1 MTRNIWLE
9 KHSKHILREHFLREH
24 FLREHFLREHFL
36 REHFLMKH
44 LRIEAV
50 FNEDLSGFSIIKI

>member
-24 FLREHFLREHFL
+24 FLREHFLREHL
-36 REHFLMKH
+36 LMKH
-44 LRIEAV
+44 LRIEGV
-50 FNEDLSGFSIIKI
+50 FNEDLSGFSIINI